1 MEVLQLRTT
10 NPSGTAVAATHD
22 HTAPHSDTAHLSSA
36 LAGASLSDTHPAAS
50 GAGVGKSGAGEP
62 EPELP
67 PYVPQVVG
75 AVVLPVEDDSGGE
88 GDDILAHIGK
98 PPSFSVSPFYGFV
111 VFSPRFVLF
120 CSISSSL
127 FKQQRLFFV
136 LCLCISHQKRK
147 EKNREKK
154 LKKNRIRA
162 QIAARAATNPLDLGA
177 EEQEED
183 SGSDSD
189 DDTSAAVEDKSGPS
203 DVPKEKEHKASKVV
217 SESKPGTGDKQG
229 KRGKRIEKEAKEE
242 RAQRA
247 QALQARIDSEAQQVL
262 LEQQK
267 RQQAAQSGAGDGAA
281 GSAPAKEASAASGTV
296 QRCTTCGGAFTDP
309 VLYRQHFRCAR
320 LYSIIVCGSLLP
332 SFCC

>member
-1 MEVLQLRTT
+1 MIHFLL
-10 NPSGTAVAATHD
+10 
-22 HTAPHSDTAHLSSA
+22 LS
-36 LAGASLSDTHPAAS
+36 
-50 GAGVGKSGAGEP
+50 
-62 EPELP
+62 
-67 PYVPQVVG
+67 Q
-75 AVVLPVEDDSGGE
+75 
-88 GDDILAHIGK
+88 
-98 PPSFSVSPFYGFV
+98 
-111 VFSPRFVLF
+111 
-120 CSISSSL
+120 
-127 FKQQRLFFV
+127 
-136 LCLCISHQKRK
+136 QKRK

-162 QIAARAATNPLDLGA
+162 QIAARAAANPLDLGA
-177 EEQEED
+177 EELEED

-203 DVPKEKEHKASKVV
+203 EVSKEKEHKASKVV

-267 RQQAAQSGAGDGAA
+267 RQQAAQGGAGDGVA
-281 GSAPAKEASAASGTV
+281 GSAPAKEAAAAAASGTV

-309 VLYRQHFRCAR
+309 VLYRQHFRYA
-320 LYSIIVCGSLLP
+320 IVFTCSVMCVVSLIPPRSAANTCLFSHNLWCRSEWHRFNLNRKLKDLP
-332 SFCC
+332 PLSEEEFVATEASA